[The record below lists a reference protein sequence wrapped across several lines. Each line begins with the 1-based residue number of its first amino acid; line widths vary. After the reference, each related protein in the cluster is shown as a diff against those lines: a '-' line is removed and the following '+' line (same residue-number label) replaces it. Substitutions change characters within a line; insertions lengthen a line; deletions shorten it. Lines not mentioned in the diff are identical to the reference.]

1 MNIYIIGI
9 LASVVGFFLVIVFRK
24 RMRGRQLL
32 FWILLWAAVGVLS
45 AFPEAIDFLKNLF
58 AVGYRAYFVF
68 TLAIVGLLLMNLYIF
83 TLINGIYDQIAKLAQ
98 EFALFRYEVEKRKSR
113 DDTHEGGSDHN
124 SSQ

>member
-9 LASVVGFFLVIVFRK
+9 LASVVGFFLVIAFRK

-68 TLAIVGLLLMNLYIF
+68 TLAIIGLLLMNLYIF

-98 EFALFRYEVEKRKSR
+98 EFALFRNEVEKQKPS
-113 DDTHEGGSDHN
+113 DDIDEGGSDHN